1 MITLGVVEDINDP
14 QEMGRVRVRI
24 PGTHNDSLKALPTS
38 QLPWSA
44 VMNDIKTQP
53 GDWVVLGMLT
63 DNGDAVIMGKV
74 TTMSNIK
81 YERFS
86 GFYDPNAAFP
96 TNIEPD
102 HPAQDRVD
110 YLKSESYLSKK
121 FSRHVDIP
129 IAKKQPLADTSAASR
144 LAGSTATTIEGIVDL
159 SGADGPTSW
168 SMPSVESTNVPVY
181 PDNDVKVSKTGHVI
195 EMDDTPAHERI
206 STFHK
211 SGTYTEM
218 QADGSKVNVI
228 HGNNYTVVLK
238 DDDVY
243 VAGNC
248 NVTIKGDSKLL
259 VKGDY
264 IVEVEGDYC
273 LNVKG
278 DINMHTNK
286 VLTQSALNR
295 MAVSANRNVSFSC
308 SLMTQTSDFIAGF
321 GTKNISSLLHF
332 HAQPHRNR
340 EEPIFEPTTI
350 PIPI

>member
-121 FSRHVDIP
+121 FSRHIDIP
-129 IAKKQPLADTSAASR
+129 ISKKAKETES
-144 LAGSTATTIEGIVDL
+144 
-159 SGADGPTSW
+159 TSW

-264 IVEVEGDYC
+264 TVEVEGDYD

-278 DINMHTNK
+278 NINIHTNK
-286 VLTQSALNR
+286 VLTQNIVDQMLVN
-295 MAVSANRNVSFSC
+295 ANNNVSFSC
-308 SLMTQTSDFIAGF
+308 NLMTQTNDFIAGS
-321 GTKNISSLLHF
+321 GSRNISALNHT
-332 HAQPHRNR
+332 HKQPHRNG
-340 EEPIFEPTTI
+340 EEPTFEPTTA
-350 PIPI
+350 PS

>member
-121 FSRHVDIP
+121 FSRHIDIP
-129 IAKKQPLADTSAASR
+129 IAKKAKEAEA
-144 LAGSTATTIEGIVDL
+144 
-159 SGADGPTSW
+159 TSW

-195 EMDDTPAHERI
+195 EVDDTPAHERI

-264 IVEVEGDYC
+264 TVEVEGDYD

-278 DINMHTNK
+278 NINIHTNN
-286 VLTQSALNR
+286 VLTQSIVDKMLVN
-295 MAVSANRNVSFSC
+295 ANNNVSFSC
-308 SLMTQTSDFIAGF
+308 NLMTQTNDFIAGS
-321 GTKNISSLLHF
+321 GSENISALNHT
-332 HAQPHRNR
+332 HRQPHVVSF
-340 EEPIFEPTTI
+340 ELEGEPTTA
-350 PIPI
+350 PI

>member
-121 FSRHVDIP
+121 FSRHIDIP
-129 IAKKQPLADTSAASR
+129 IAKKAKETE
-144 LAGSTATTIEGIVDL
+144 T
-159 SGADGPTSW
+159 TSW
-168 SMPSVESTNVPVY
+168 SMPTVESTNVPVY

-238 DDDVY
+238 DDDVH

-248 NVTIKGDSKLL
+248 NVTINGDSKLL

-264 IVEVEGDYC
+264 TVEVEGDYD

-278 DINMHTNK
+278 DINIHTNK
-286 VLTQSALNR
+286 VLTQSIVDKMLVN
-295 MAVSANRNVSFSC
+295 ANNNVSFSC
-308 SLMTQTSDFIAGF
+308 NLMTQTNDFIAGS
-321 GTKNISSLLHF
+321 GSENISALNHF
-332 HAQPHRNR
+332 HRQPHVRSY
-340 EEPIFEPTTI
+340 ELEGEPTTE
-350 PIPI
+350 PI